1 MSPRLS
7 PRLRAALVLACLA
20 SGCATT
26 GLREK
31 VSQLEQRV
39 ALLEAQVRGVAR
51 PGAPGAQAGG
61 ASADDAAIA
70 LYEQAVDLSMKGMAA
85 EARTLAQEIVANYPS
100 TRAAAPAQR
109 MLAELAIVGRPVA
122 DLGVDTWY
130 QGQASVS
137 DHPLT
142 LLIFFEVWCPHC
154 QREMPRLQA
163 TFDNWRD
170 QGLGV
175 VGITSLSRGKTAEE
189 VLAFAQ
195 SASITY
201 PIGHAGP
208 GTWEAYGVNGVPAA
222 ALVRDGVV
230 VWRGHPA
237 LLEDDDLRGWLSR

>member
-7 PRLRAALVLACLA
+7 PWARAAVAVAGLA

-26 GLREK
+26 GLREQ

-51 PGAPGAQAGG
+51 PGTPGAAPGTN
-61 ASADDAAIA
+61 ADDAAIA
-70 LYEQAVDLSMKGMAA
+70 LYEQAVDLAMKGMAA
-85 EARTLAQEIVANYPS
+85 EARTLAQEILANYAS

-109 MLAELAIVGRPVA
+109 MLAELAVVGREVS

-130 QGQASVS
+130 QSQATLA

-175 VGITSLSRGKTAEE
+175 VGVTSLSRGKTAEE
-189 VLAFAQ
+189 VVAFAQ

-201 PIGHAGP
+201 PIGHAAP